1 MPFSFVFRAFLPVFH
16 ERHGRSGGNVF
27 SAAVA
32 AVTWEEALEVFNDM
46 ARHGWEINYLLFGF
60 CVIVYGSYHGNSPFF
75 NHQKSN
81 LSDGRKETKESLY
94 KCQISWCVLNVHVL
108 RRDPRCD
115 LRLQSREFNAAMF
128 TASEGG
134 GGIYGRWDNKFL
146 HFLSLKG
153 LLCLL
158 QSRWCFFF
166 N

>member
-1 MPFSFVFRAFLPVFH
+1 MVVVEAMSSVLPLQQS
-16 ERHGRSGGNVF
+16 HGRKHWRSSTTWQGMDERSIIYCLVF
-27 SAAVA
+27 VWLFMDPTM
-32 AVTWEEALEVFNDM
+32 VTHHFSTTL
-46 ARHGWEINYLLFGF
+46 
-60 CVIVYGSYHGNSPFF
+60 
-75 NHQKSN
+75 SN

-166 N
+166 QLGWSFSWGLFFWFQS